1 MSDPLDD
8 LLEQLLEERKLQ
20 GDEPPEEVQ
29 LSTRL
34 ERAERAEEQEGQGEF
49 LTPIEQRA
57 ELKKRVRDLKQLL
70 AVFLKAGKTL
80 RLYSEQHRFFDRFA
94 QEFMTRLEE
103 QFEAFDALTFEITPV
118 SINWDGSNVFENRD
132 QRENLA
138 FKLYRDGVRLLQFRR
153 GLTIEE
159 VREFVTLVAREV
171 DAGGVAA
178 KDLSVLF
185 WEADFKH
192 IHIAVAE
199 TFVEFSAEAARVL
212 SEIQQNLEELQ
223 AAFELDPAVRAQARH
238 EPEAYSGKSK
248 PESVEDELRSL
259 MEDDPWAMPFED
271 DGDDEDEPESETEV
285 PEVPEEVQDEVKLRQ
300 VYEDLMG
307 LEDPYATFEE
317 VGSVLGEV
325 VAQETDESE
334 LRLLL
339 AHLDDALSPL
349 LATAA
354 IGPLNAVLRRL
365 GLLGRIGFEKQ
376 DFSGDAIRDFF
387 VRFCQS
393 DRLSLLAR
401 AIDDDWSDAW
411 KGDLFTFVS
420 LQSRSGVQELIGFLG
435 QVRGLGPRRVIT
447 DGLILLA
454 DRRPEPFLEAL
465 KSTNWRLAADAV
477 YALSRIGDPT
487 SLDEICGAFARDEH
501 TLRVEILQALRNYQS
516 PRIQDLMLDA
526 LEDPHEAV
534 RLAALRYLAVYRIR
548 EAVPLMTRTMG
559 SREFGDRTF
568 DEKRGW
574 YISLGHVAGEAVFT
588 AFRKRVEPVR
598 GREKATEEAHLG
610 LLGIRSIRGPAAGKF
625 LEEFSGAVFG
635 DLRLLVRKLIRERK
649 GG

>member
-8 LLEQLLEERKLQ
+8 LLEQLLEEQKLT
-20 GDEPPEEVQ
+20 GGEGPEEVQ
-29 LSTRL
+29 LSTR
-34 ERAERAEEQEGQGEF
+34 AERAAEEALQGPS

-57 ELKKRVRDLKQLL
+57 AMKGQVRELKRLL

-80 RLYSEQHRFFDRFA
+80 RLYSESHRFFDRFA
-94 QEFMTRLEE
+94 QEFMTRLDE
-103 QFEAFDALTFEITPV
+103 QFIAMDSLTFEITPV
-118 SINWDGSNVFENRD
+118 AINWDGNTVFENRE

-153 GLTIEE
+153 GTTIEE

-171 DAGGVAA
+171 DAAA
-178 KDLSVLF
+178 VSKDLSVLF

-199 TFVEFSAEAARVL
+199 TFVEYSAEAARVL
-212 SEIQQNLEELQ
+212 AEIQINLQELQ
-223 AAFELDPAVRAQARH
+223 SAFELDPVTRRLTRH
-238 EPEAYSGKSK
+238 EPEAYSAKTNK
-248 PESVEDELRSL
+248 QSVEEEIRSL
-259 MEDDPWAMPFED
+259 LEDDPWAMPFELE
-271 DGDDEDEPESETEV
+271 DEDEDEQPDTEV
-285 PEVPEEVQDEVKLRQ
+285 PQVPAEVRDEGRMRQ

-307 LEDPYATFEE
+307 MEDPYATFEE
-317 VGSVLGEV
+317 VGSVLAEV
-325 VAQETDESE
+325 VARETDEGE
-334 LRLLL
+334 LRRLL

-365 GLLGRIGFEKQ
+365 GLLGRIGFARSE
-376 DFSGDAIRDFF
+376 FSGEAIRDFF
-387 VRFCQS
+387 VRFCQA

-401 AIDDDWSDAW
+401 AIDEDWSDAW

-420 LQSRSGVQELIGFLG
+420 LQSRAGVDELVGFLG
-435 QVRGLGPRRVIT
+435 QVRNLGPRRVIA
-447 DGLILLA
+447 DALVLLA
-454 DRRPEPFLEAL
+454 DRQAEPFMEAL
-465 KSTNWRLAADAV
+465 QSPNWRLAADGV

-487 SLDEICGAFARDEH
+487 SLDAMIGAFSRDEH
-501 TLRVEILQALRNYQS
+501 SLRVEVLQALRKYQS

-534 RLAALRYLAVYRIR
+534 RLAALRYLAVYRIK
-548 EAVPLMTRTMG
+548 EAVALLTKTMG
-559 SREFGDRTF
+559 SRDFGDRSF

-574 YISLGHVAGEAVFT
+574 YITLGHIAGMSVFM

-598 GREKATEEAHLG
+598 GREKANEEAHLG
-610 LLGIRSIRGPAAGKF
+610 LLGIRSIRSADAGKF
-625 LEEFSGAVFG
+625 LDEFAGAVHG
-635 DLRLLVRKLIRERK
+635 DLRLLVRRLIRERK

>member
-8 LLEQLLEERKLQ
+8 LLEQLLQEREQL

-34 ERAERAEEQEGQGEF
+34 ERAEEEAAQGPS
-49 LTPIEQRA
+49 LTPIEVRA
-57 ELKKRVRDLKQLL
+57 EMKKRVRELKQLL

-80 RLYSEQHRFFDRFA
+80 RLYSEHHRFFDRFA
-94 QEFMTRLEE
+94 QEFMTRLED
-103 QFEAFDALTFEITPV
+103 QFVVMDSVTFEITPV
-118 SINWDGSNVFENRD
+118 SINWDGNTVFENRE

-153 GLTIEE
+153 GTTIEE

-171 DAGGVAA
+171 DAAA
-178 KDLSVLF
+178 VSKDLSVLF

-212 SEIQQNLEELQ
+212 SEIQTNLQELQ
-223 AAFELDPAVRAQARH
+223 AAFELDPELRRQRRH

-248 PESVEDELRSL
+248 PQSVEDELRSL

-271 DGDDEDEPESETEV
+271 DEDEEEEAQPPTEV
-285 PEVPEEVQDEVKLRQ
+285 PDVPEEVQDEGRMRQ
-300 VYEDLMG
+300 VYEDLIG

-325 VAQETDESE
+325 VGQETDEAE

-365 GLLGRIGFEKQ
+365 GLLGRIGFEKK

-393 DRLSLLAR
+393 DRLTLLAR
-401 AIDDDWSDAW
+401 AIDEDWSDAW

-420 LQSRSGVQELIGFLG
+420 LQSKSGVHELIGFLG
-435 QVRGLGPRRVIT
+435 QVRELAPRRVIT
-447 DGLILLA
+447 DALVLLT
-454 DRRPEPFLEAL
+454 DRRAEPFLEAVR
-465 KSTNWRLAADAV
+465 SPNWHLAADAV

-487 SLDEICGAFARDEH
+487 SLDAMCGAFERDEH
-501 TLRVEILQALRNYQS
+501 SLRVEVLQALRPYQS

-548 EAVPLMTRTMG
+548 EAVSLLTRTMG
-559 SREFGDRTF
+559 GRDFNSRSFE
-568 DEKRGW
+568 EKRGW
-574 YISLGHVAGEAVFT
+574 YITLGHIAGQSVFM
-588 AFRKRVEPVR
+588 AFRKRVETVR

-610 LLGIRSIRGPAAGKF
+610 LLGIRSIRSPEAGKF

-635 DLRLLVRKLIRERK
+635 DLRLLVRRLIRERK

>member
-1 MSDPLDD
+1 M
-8 LLEQLLEERKLQ
+8 
-20 GDEPPEEVQ
+20 Q

-34 ERAERAEEQEGQGEF
+34 DGGAEEPVQGIGM
-49 LTPIEQRA
+49 TPIELRVSM
-57 ELKKRVRDLKQLL
+57 KKQVRELKQLL

-94 QEFMTRLEE
+94 QEFMDRLDQ
-103 QFEAFDALTFEITPV
+103 QFEVVDSITFEITPV
-118 SINWDGSNVFENRD
+118 SINWDGNTVFENRE

-153 GLTIEE
+153 GVTIDE
-159 VREFVTLVAREV
+159 VREFVTLVSREV
-171 DAGGVAA
+171 DIAGVAS

-212 SEIQQNLEELQ
+212 SEIQQDLKELQ
-223 AAFELDPAVRAQARH
+223 GSFELSAHLREQARH
-238 EPEAYSGKSK
+238 EPEAYSGKRK
-248 PESVEDELRSL
+248 PQTVEEELRGL
-259 MEDDPWAMPFED
+259 LADDPWAMSFDLE
-271 DGDDEDEPESETEV
+271 EEEEEEEAETEV
-285 PEVPEEVQDEVKLRQ
+285 PQVPAEVRDEQRMRQ
-300 VYEDLMG
+300 VYEDLIG

-317 VGSVLGEV
+317 VVSVLSEV
-325 VAQETDESE
+325 VARETDEGE
-334 LRLLL
+334 LRRLL

-365 GLLGRIGFEKQ
+365 GLLGRMGFGHG
-376 DFSGDAIRDFF
+376 DFSGEVIRDFF

-401 AIDDDWSDAW
+401 AIDEDWSDAW

-420 LQSRSGVQELIGFLG
+420 LQSRSGVEELIGFLG
-435 QVRGLGPRRVIT
+435 QVRNLGPRRVIT
-447 DGLILLA
+447 DGLVLLT
-454 DRRPEPFLEAL
+454 DRRPEPFLDVL
-465 KSTNWRLAADAV
+465 GSPNWHLAADAV
-477 YALSRIGDPT
+477 HALSRIGDPT
-487 SLDEICGAFARDEH
+487 SLDAICGAFDRDEH
-501 TLRVEILQALRNYQS
+501 SLRVEVLQALRPYQS
-516 PRIQDLMLDA
+516 PRIQELMLDA
-526 LEDPHEAV
+526 LRDPNESV
-534 RLAALRYLAVYRIR
+534 RLAALRYLAVYRVK
-548 EAVPLMTRTMG
+548 EAVPVLTRMMG
-559 SREFGDRTF
+559 SREFGDRSF

-574 YISLGHVAGEAVFT
+574 YITLGHVAGQSVFL
-588 AFRKRVEPVR
+588 ALRKRVEPVR

-610 LLGIRSIRGPAAGKF
+610 LLGIRSIRSAEAGRF
-625 LEEFSGAVFG
+625 MEEFSGAVHG
-635 DLRLLVRKLIRERK
+635 DLRLLVRRLIRERK